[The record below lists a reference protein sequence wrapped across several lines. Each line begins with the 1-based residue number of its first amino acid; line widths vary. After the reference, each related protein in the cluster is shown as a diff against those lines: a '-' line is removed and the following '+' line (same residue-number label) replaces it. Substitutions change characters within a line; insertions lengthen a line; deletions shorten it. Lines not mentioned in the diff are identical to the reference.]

1 MPVLMRGG
9 GGGKKIKDATAV
21 PGDVAQG
28 KVFYNND
35 GRQVGNGKTLKT
47 YEITI
52 PKNTE
57 LTDRSLGFSSVNDL
71 RVLQTGTTP
80 LTYSNSLRNGQDSFI
95 YSIHNGTAFTIRKH
109 INFKVNIPFDDILS
123 IEIKLPIKT
132 FLIFGKYSYA
142 KPTRHSV
149 EVPNLGVSNFSYY
162 ARLYFNINNNV
173 LTDIGLMTYYDYVDY
188 SQTLLNA
195 FNMNINYI
203 S

>member
-47 YEITI
+47 YVINI

-57 LTDRSLGFSSVNDL
+57 FTDESIGFSSVNDV
-71 RVLQTGTTP
+71 RVLQTGTNP
-80 LTYSNSLRNGQDSFI
+80 LTYSNSLQNGQDSFI
-95 YSIHNGTAFTIRKH
+95 YTMHNSTAFSIRKH
-109 INFKVNIPFDDILS
+109 INFKVNIPFDNILS

-132 FLIFGKYSYA
+132 FLIFGKYYYA

-149 EVPNLGVSNFSYY
+149 DVPNLTVSNFSYN
-162 ARLYFNINNNV
+162 ARLYFNVNNNV
-173 LTDIGLMTYYDYVDY
+173 LTDVGLMTYYDYVDY
-188 SQTLLNA
+188 SQALLKA
-195 FNMNINYI
+195 FDMNINYI